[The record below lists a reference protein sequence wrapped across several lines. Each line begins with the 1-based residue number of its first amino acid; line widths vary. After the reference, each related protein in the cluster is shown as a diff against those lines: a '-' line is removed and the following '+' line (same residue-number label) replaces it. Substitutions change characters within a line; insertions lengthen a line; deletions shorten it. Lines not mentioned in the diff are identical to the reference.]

1 MEFDDLDFEAIEK
14 ANQEK
19 LEQANREAEELEN
32 AKGNNDCTSG
42 GCTIQQ
48 TGIWQFLP
56 KGTELPDMW

>member
-1 MEFDDLDFEAIEK
+1 MGLTMEFDDLDFEAIEK

-42 GCTIQQ
+42 GCTI
-48 TGIWQFLP
+48 
-56 KGTELPDMW
+56 

>member
-32 AKGNNDCTSG
+32 ATGNNDCTSG
-42 GCTIQQ
+42 GCTI
-48 TGIWQFLP
+48 
-56 KGTELPDMW
+56 

>member
-32 AKGNNDCTSG
+32 TKGNNDCISD
-42 GCTIQQ
+42 GCTI
-48 TGIWQFLP
+48 
-56 KGTELPDMW
+56 